1 MEELVKT
8 CKSCKTGIVILF
20 SLRELNE
27 DICPTCLICLKND
40 INTNFWIDSE
50 DLNELLDIN
59 PCSNFQH
66 NTRVVTECSNAPDR
80 FREQLKRFKEVI
92 TDVK

>member
-1 MEELVKT
+1 ML
-8 CKSCKTGIVILF
+8 
-20 SLRELNE
+20 LNQ
-27 DICPTCLICLKND
+27 
-40 INTNFWIDSE
+40 S
-50 DLNELLDIN
+50 
-59 PCSNFQH
+59 